1 MELLNMLLAR
11 QLGEAPGYA
20 PINDPKV
27 PTDHGRMLLTLFH
40 RIIDFLRIIKLLYT
54 HTWMQAIRGSTSMS
68 KGVDAAHESS
78 TGEHRSAITS
88 VNAARK

>member
-1 MELLNMLLAR
+1 MELLNMMLAR

-54 HTWMQAIRGSTSMS
+54 HTCLVTNLHGPGAYPGASPNCLASIIK
-68 KGVDAAHESS
+68 KGA
-78 TGEHRSAITS
+78 SAD
-88 VNAARK
+88 

>member
-1 MELLNMLLAR
+1 MMLAR
-11 QLGEAPGYA
+11 QLGKAPGYA

-54 HTWMQAIRGSTSMS
+54 HTWQVATEDHAYDLAGVFAIEFPRAPLGHIRLQTHTH
-68 KGVDAAHESS
+68 AH
-78 TGEHRSAITS
+78 I
-88 VNAARK
+88 

>member
-1 MELLNMLLAR
+1 MELLNMMLAR

-40 RIIDFLRIIKLLYT
+40 RIIDFLRIIKLLYA
-54 HTWMQAIRGSTSMS
+54 HTCFTRVCASPRMHYIAI
-68 KGVDAAHESS
+68 
-78 TGEHRSAITS
+78 
-88 VNAARK
+88 